1 MNNLVLKEKQEF
13 MGIEIPVIEGG
24 FGEGQKVMLVKTI
37 AEIHELELRIVNE
50 LINNN
55 LDEFEIGIDILDL
68 KNSIVTN
75 DSLLQFGFTKQAI
88 ANSKNI
94 YLLSEQG
101 YMALV
106 GLMRTDKAKE
116 IRRKLRREYFA
127 MRSEIKENSFDMSE
141 LSPELQMF
149 NKMLQAVA
157 KSELEQKK
165 IKQQLNEVNH
175 HVLEAKEE
183 ASKSR
188 EEVQAIREVV
198 AINSSDWKN
207 DCKKLITKIAY
218 ELGGISHINDVYKEV
233 YSTLDK
239 RMKTKLSVRLTNKR
253 RRMAD
258 EGVCKSK
265 RDKLNYINVIEDD
278 CKLIEGY
285 VAIVKELAIKYGV
298 GGR

>member
-1 MNNLVLKEKQEF
+1 MNNIILKEKQNF
-13 MGIEIPVIEGG
+13 MGIQIPIIEGG
-24 FGEGQKVMLVKTI
+24 FGKGQKVMLAKTI
-37 AEIHELELRIVNE
+37 AEIHDIELRRVNE

-55 LDEFEIGIDILDL
+55 LDEFEENIDILDL
-68 KNSIVTN
+68 KTIGNN
-75 DSLLQFGFTKQAI
+75 DRCELRELGFTNRDI
-88 ANSKNI
+88 SISKNI

-106 GLMRTDKAKE
+106 GLMRTEKAKE
-116 IRRKLRREYFA
+116 IRKKLRREYFA
-127 MRSEIKENSFDMSE
+127 MRGDRKEIGLDILG

-149 NKMLQAVA
+149 NNILQTLA
-157 KSELEQKK
+157 KNELEKK
-165 IKQQLNEVNH
+165 EIKKTA
-175 HVLEAKEE
+175 LEAKEE
-183 ASKSR
+183 ATKSR

-218 ELGGISHINDVYKEV
+218 ELGGIGHINDVYREV

-239 RMKTKLSVRLTNKR
+239 RMKTKLNVRLTNKR

-298 GGR
+298 A